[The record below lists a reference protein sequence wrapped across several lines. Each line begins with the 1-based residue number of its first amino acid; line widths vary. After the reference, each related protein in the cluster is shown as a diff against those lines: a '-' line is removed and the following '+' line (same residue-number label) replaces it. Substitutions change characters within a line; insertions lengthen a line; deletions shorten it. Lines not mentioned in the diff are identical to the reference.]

1 MRESLPT
8 AKTDKPAD
16 AIESISRRDFV
27 RLAGFLAA
35 GASLPFYNEFTLA
48 QDLKAISQIPPDAV
62 RLNANENPLGP
73 CPEVLD
79 AVRKILPNSGR
90 YHFSEMFAFAEAMA
104 SSESLPATHVLPT
117 AGSSDPLHRAV
128 IAFTSPSKPLVTAE
142 PGYEAPEGAATFNKA
157 KVIRVPLRKDY
168 SHDTK
173 AMAAAHPTAGLIFV
187 CNPNNPTG
195 SVTRKDDIVTLV
207 ENKPEGCIVLVDEA
221 YIHFS
226 HSASTVTDLVAAG
239 KDVIVLRTFSK
250 LYGMAGLRAGAA
262 IGRPDLLEKM
272 RVLAGL
278 NPLPVTGM
286 VAAIASLKNKAL
298 VGQRR
303 DALAGIRKD
312 LFAWLDRKGIAYIP
326 SEANMVMIDTKRPGK
341 DVAKAM
347 LEQKVAIGRA
357 WASMPTHVRVTIG
370 TAAEMEKFKA
380 AFEGVVRA

>member
-1 MRESLPT
+1 MRDSLPSD
-8 AKTDKPAD
+8 KLSNPTDCL
-16 AIESISRRDFV
+16 SRRDFV

-48 QDLKAISQIPPDAV
+48 QDIKSIAQIPPDAI

-73 CPEVLD
+73 CPEALD
-79 AVRKILPNSGR
+79 AVRKILPSSGR
-90 YHFSEMFAFAEAMA
+90 YLFSEMFAFAEALA

-128 IAFTSPSKPLVTAE
+128 IAFTSPARPLVTAE
-142 PGYEAPEGAATFNKA
+142 PGYEAPEGAANFNKA

-168 SHDTK
+168 SHNTK
-173 AMAAAHPTAGLIFV
+173 AMAAAHPQAGLIFV

-195 SVTRKDDIVTLV
+195 SVTRKDDIVALV

-239 KDVIVLRTFSK
+239 KDVVVLRTFSK

-262 IGRPDLLEKM
+262 LGRPDLLEKM

-286 VAAIASLKNKAL
+286 VAAIASLKNKSL

-303 DALAGIRKD
+303 DALAEIRKD
-312 LFAWLDRKGIAYIP
+312 LFAWLDRKGYAFIP

-341 DVAKAM
+341 EIAKAM

-357 WASMPTHVRVTIG
+357 WAAMPTHVRVTIG

-380 AFEGVVRA
+380 AFEGAMRA